1 MASNTPFRLRISL
14 SLNCIIAKV
23 QIYLL
28 SLKNKISSMRIQR
41 SHLITA
47 LLAFA
52 AGLLLGNPK
61 NRQKLKE
68 WFKG

>member
-1 MASNTPFRLRISL
+1 
-14 SLNCIIAKV
+14 
-23 QIYLL
+23 
-28 SLKNKISSMRIQR
+28 MRIQR

-52 AGLLLGNPK
+52 AGLLLGNPR

-68 WFKG
+68 WFKS